1 LGPSVLVGVPIPKRI
16 EQKWYKK
23 LARCNLPSSRVSSFH
38 TMEAKSTK
46 KTKGGGNKEC
56 QNSEFLINAA
66 AKFEKLTEVMP
77 STTT

>member
-1 LGPSVLVGVPIPKRI
+1 
-16 EQKWYKK
+16 
-23 LARCNLPSSRVSSFH
+23 
-38 TMEAKSTK
+38 MEAKSTK